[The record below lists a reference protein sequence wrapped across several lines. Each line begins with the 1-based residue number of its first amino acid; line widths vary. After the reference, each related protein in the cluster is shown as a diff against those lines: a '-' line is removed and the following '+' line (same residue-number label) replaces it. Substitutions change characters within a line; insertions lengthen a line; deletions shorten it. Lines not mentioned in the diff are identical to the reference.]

1 MVHPQAYQWPEKD
14 FSRVPY
20 SVFVDP
26 EIFTIEQERIFHGP
40 VWSYACLEAEIA
52 NPGDFLTTYIGDTP
66 VVVVRADDR
75 SLHAFVNRCAHR
87 GTLLV
92 RSTHGNARDFTC
104 VYHHWCYDQRGKLIG
119 IPFLRGL
126 KGKGGMPPEFKLGDH
141 SLRTLRTAAYRGVVF
156 VTFRDDT
163 ESLHDY
169 LDSPMRRYLDDIF
182 AKPIEII
189 GYVRQ
194 RIPCNW
200 KLYYENLLDD
210 YHGVLLHKF
219 LVTFGLSR
227 ATQKGG
233 SEMDRR
239 ARHRIV
245 YVIPSEEDTVGTQQ
259 GYAETTLLDEGL
271 YLRDP
276 SINEYREEMNDRRA
290 VLLCAFFPN
299 LLVQRL
305 SNTLATRQ
313 IRPRSAKE
321 YELYWTFFGYADDDP
336 AMQLLRKK
344 QINLVGPGGLVSM
357 EDGEAGRLLQL
368 GINGDFADAHSILAM
383 GGRGEIPLVGHDLLT
398 ESSVRGF
405 WRYWCDLTGIGP
417 QTGISAP
424 GGVHRAAA
432 AE

>member
-1 MVHPQAYQWPEKD
+1 MVHQQAYDWPQAD

-26 EIFTIEQERIFHGP
+26 EIHELEQARIFRGP
-40 VWSYACLEAEIA
+40 VWSYACLEAEVA
-52 NPGDFLTTYIGDTP
+52 AAGDFKATYIGDTP
-66 VVVVRADDR
+66 VVVVRADDG
-75 SLHAFVNRCAHR
+75 SLTAFVNRCAHR

-92 RSTHGNARDFTC
+92 RTTTGNAKDFTC
-104 VYHHWCYDQRGKLIG
+104 IYHHWCYDLAGNLIG
-119 IPFLRGL
+119 VPFLRGL
-126 KGKGGMPPEFKLGDH
+126 KGKGGMPADFEMGDH
-141 SLRTLRTAAYRGVVF
+141 GLRTLQVASYRGVVF
-156 VTFRDDT
+156 VTFAAETEPLDT
-163 ESLHDY
+163 FLGAPMLEY
-169 LDSPMRRYLDDIF
+169 LDTVF

-189 GYVRQ
+189 GYSRQ
-194 RIPCNW
+194 RIPANW

-210 YHGVLLHKF
+210 YHGILLHKF

-233 SEMDRR
+233 SAMDHL

-245 YVIPSEEDTVGTQQ
+245 YVVPSEEILGDTSD
-259 GYAETTLLDEGL
+259 YDDTTLYEEDLEL
-271 YLRDP
+271 QDP
-276 SINEYREEMNDRRA
+276 SVNEYITEMGDKRA

-313 IRPRSAKE
+313 IRPRSATE
-321 YELYWTFFGYADDDP
+321 YELYWTYFGYADDD
-336 AMQLLRKK
+336 AEMRHMRAK
-344 QINLVGPGGLVSM
+344 QVNLVGPGGLVSM

-368 GINGDFADAHSILAM
+368 GISGDYGDAHSVLAM
-383 GGRGEIPLVGHDLLT
+383 GGLGEIPLADDHLLT

-405 WRYWCDLTGIGP
+405 WRYWCDLMGIGP
-417 QTGISAP
+417 QTGVS
-424 GGVHRAAA
+424 GVA